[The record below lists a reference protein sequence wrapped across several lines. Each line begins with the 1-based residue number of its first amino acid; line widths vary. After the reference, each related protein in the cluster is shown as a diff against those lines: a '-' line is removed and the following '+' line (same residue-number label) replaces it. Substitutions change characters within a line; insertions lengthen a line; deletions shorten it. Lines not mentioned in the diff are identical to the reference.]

1 MGLIRKMSVKGMST
15 QNFRQQFKITKWR
28 GAWAD
33 AKKSSKN
40 L

>member
-15 QNFRQQFKITKWR
+15 QDFRQQFKITKW
-28 GAWAD
+28 GVACAD
-33 AKKSSKN
+33 AKKTSKN